1 MPYVRTFLLL
11 ALLTGLFL
19 VIGALIAGRQGMI
32 IAFVIALA
40 MNLFAYWNSDRMVLS
55 MYGAREVDEARAPQ
69 LFALV
74 RDLARRA
81 GLPMPKVYM
90 IESDQP
96 NAFAT
101 GRNPEHAAVAINTG
115 LLRLLSPEE
124 VAGVVAH
131 ELSHVRHRDTLTM
144 TMTAVIAGAIG
155 MLANFAFF
163 FGGMRGDRREGG
175 GGLGAIA
182 GLAVMLFAPLAA
194 TLVQLAISRT
204 REVEADRAGAEIS
217 GHPLWLA
224 PPPGTPRPPRPTR
237 PRPIFPPSPPCTPA
251 PSPASPPPPRPPRS
265 ASAASRPWLPS
276 RARLPSRPA
285 AGLGANQTPRPAF
298 AQLAMAKPTAR

>member
-55 MYGAREVDEARAPQ
+55 MYGAREVDEASAPQ

-90 IESDQP
+90 IENDQP

-101 GRNPEHAAVAINTG
+101 GRNPEHAAVAVNTG
-115 LLRLLSPEE
+115 LMRLLTPEE
-124 VAGVVAH
+124 VAGVLAH

-163 FGGMRGDRREGG
+163 FGGMRGDRRDGG
-175 GGLGAIA
+175 GVGAIA
-182 GLAVMLFAPLAA
+182 GLFIMLFAPLAA

-204 REVEADRAGAEIS
+204 REFEADRSGAEIS
-217 GHPLWLA
+217 GNPLWLA
-224 PPPGTPRPPRPTR
+224 SALGKLERGAQVVDNPTAEGNPATAHMFIVNPLHRRSIGSLFATHPPIEERIRRLEAMAAAQGQSEPTR
-237 PRPIFPPSPPCTPA
+237 RG
-251 PSPASPPPPRPPRS
+251 
-265 ASAASRPWLPS
+265 PW
-276 RARLPSRPA
+276 
-285 AGLGANQTPRPAF
+285 G
-298 AQLAMAKPTAR
+298 

>member
-90 IESDQP
+90 IENDQP

-101 GRNPEHAAVAINTG
+101 GRNPEHAAVAVNTG
-115 LLRLLSPEE
+115 LMRLLTPEE
-124 VAGVVAH
+124 VAGVLAH

-155 MLANFAFF
+155 MLANFVFF

-175 GGLGAIA
+175 LGPIA
-182 GLAVMLFAPLAA
+182 GLLVMLFAPIAA

-204 REVEADRAGAEIS
+204 REFQADRRGPEIS
-217 GHPLWLA
+217 
-224 PPPGTPRPPRPTR
+224 
-237 PRPIFPPSPPCTPA
+237 
-251 PSPASPPPPRPPRS
+251 
-265 ASAASRPWLPS
+265 
-276 RARLPSRPA
+276 
-285 AGLGANQTPRPAF
+285 
-298 AQLAMAKPTAR
+298 

>member
-1 MPYVRTFLLL
+1 MPYLRTILLL

-19 VIGALIAGRQGMI
+19 VIGDLVAGRQGMI
-32 IAFVIALA
+32 IAFFAALA
-40 MNLFAYWNSDRMVLS
+40 MNLFAYWNSDRMVLR
-55 MYGAREVDEARAPQ
+55 MYGARPVDEASAPQ
-69 LFALV
+69 LHALV
-74 RDLARRA
+74 RDLAQRA
-81 GLPMPKVYM
+81 GIPMPKVYM

-101 GRNPEHAAVAINTG
+101 GRNPEHAAIAVNTG
-115 LLRLLSPEE
+115 LLRLLTPEE
-124 VAGVVAH
+124 VAGVIAH

-204 REVEADRAGAEIS
+204 REFEADRAGAEIS
-217 GHPLWLA
+217 GNPLWLA
-224 PPPGTPRPPRPTR
+224 RALGKLERGAQVVDNPTAEGNPATAHMFIVNPLHGRSIGSLFATHPPIEERIRRLEAMAAEQGPAQAPPRG
-237 PRPIFPPSPPCTPA
+237 
-251 PSPASPPPPRPPRS
+251 
-265 ASAASRPWLPS
+265 PW
-276 RARLPSRPA
+276 
-285 AGLGANQTPRPAF
+285 G
-298 AQLAMAKPTAR
+298 

>member
-1 MPYVRTFLLL
+1 MPYLRTFLLL

-32 IAFVIALA
+32 IAFLIALA

-55 MYGAREVDEARAPQ
+55 MYGAREVDEASAPQ

-90 IESDQP
+90 IENDQP

-101 GRNPEHAAVAINTG
+101 GRNPEHAAVAVNTG
-115 LLRLLSPEE
+115 LMRLLTPEE
-124 VAGVVAH
+124 VAGVLAH

-163 FGGMRGDRREGG
+163 FGGMRDDRREGG
-175 GGLGAIA
+175 GGGAIA
-182 GLAVMLFAPLAA
+182 GLLVMLFAPLAA

-204 REVEADRAGAEIS
+204 REFEADRSGAEIS
-217 GHPLWLA
+217 GNPLWLA
-224 PPPGTPRPPRPTR
+224 SALGKLERGAQVVDNPTAEGHPATAHMFIVNPLHRRSIGSLFATHPPIEERIR
-237 PRPIFPPSPPCTPA
+237 
-251 PSPASPPPPRPPRS
+251 
-265 ASAASRPWLPS
+265 
-276 RARLPSRPA
+276 RLE
-285 AGLGANQTPRPAF
+285 
-298 AQLAMAKPTAR
+298 AMAAAQGQGEPARRGPWG

>member
-1 MPYVRTFLLL
+1 MPLIRTALLL
-11 ALLTGLFL
+11 AALTGIFL
-19 VIGALIAGRQGMI
+19 VVGDLVAGRQGMI
-32 IAFVIALA
+32 IAFFFALA

-55 MYGAREVDEARAPQ
+55 MYGAREVDAQSAPQ
-69 LFALV
+69 LHGLV
-74 RDLARRA
+74 QDLARQA

-115 LLRLLSPEE
+115 LLSLLSPEE
-124 VAGVVAH
+124 VAGVLAH

-163 FGGMRGDRREGG
+163 FGGVRDDRREGG
-175 GGLGAIA
+175 LGPVA
-182 GLAVMLFAPLAA
+182 GLLVMLLAPIAA

-204 REVEADRAGAEIS
+204 REYEADRRGAEIT

-224 PPPGTPRPPRPTR
+224 SALGKLERGARSIDNPVAEGHPATAHMFIVNPLHMRSVGSLFATHPPIEERIRRLEAMAAARGQAA
-237 PRPIFPPSPPCTPA
+237 PA
-251 PSPASPPPPRPPRS
+251 PRG
-265 ASAASRPWLPS
+265 PW
-276 RARLPSRPA
+276 
-285 AGLGANQTPRPAF
+285 G
-298 AQLAMAKPTAR
+298 

>member
-1 MPYVRTFLLL
+1 MPYLRTILLL

-19 VIGALIAGRQGMI
+19 VIGDLVAGRQGMV
-32 IAFVIALA
+32 IAFFVALA

-55 MYGAREVDEARAPQ
+55 MYGARPVDEASAPQ

-74 RDLARRA
+74 RDLAQRA
-81 GLPMPKVYM
+81 GLPMPRVYM
-90 IESDQP
+90 IENDQP

-101 GRNPEHAAVAINTG
+101 GRNPEHAAIAVNTG
-115 LLRLLSPEE
+115 LLRLLTPEE
-124 VAGVVAH
+124 VAGVLAH

-163 FGGMRGDRREGG
+163 FGGMRDDRREG

-204 REVEADRAGAEIS
+204 REFEADRAGAEIS
-217 GHPLWLA
+217 GNPLWLA
-224 PPPGTPRPPRPTR
+224 RALGKLERGAQVADNPTAERNPATAHMFIVNPLHGHAIGSLFATHPPIEERIR
-237 PRPIFPPSPPCTPA
+237 
-251 PSPASPPPPRPPRS
+251 
-265 ASAASRPWLPS
+265 
-276 RARLPSRPA
+276 RLE
-285 AGLGANQTPRPAF
+285 
-298 AQLAMAKPTAR
+298 AMAAAQGPAEPARRGPWG

>member
-1 MPYVRTFLLL
+1 MPYIRTFLLL

-55 MYGAREVDEARAPQ
+55 MYGAREVDEASAPQ

-90 IESDQP
+90 IENDQP

-101 GRNPEHAAVAINTG
+101 GRNPEHAAVAVNTG
-115 LLRLLSPEE
+115 LMRLLTPEE
-124 VAGVVAH
+124 VAGVLAH

-163 FGGMRGDRREGG
+163 FGGMRDDRREGG
-175 GGLGAIA
+175 GGGAIV
-182 GLAVMLFAPLAA
+182 GLLVMLFAPLAA
-194 TLVQLAISRT
+194 TLVQLAISRN
-204 REVEADRAGAEIS
+204 REFEADRSGAEIS
-217 GHPLWLA
+217 GNPLWLA
-224 PPPGTPRPPRPTR
+224 SALGKLERGAQVVDNPTAEGHPATAHMFIVNPLHAHSIGSLFATHPPIEERIRRLEAMAAAQGQAAQ
-237 PRPIFPPSPPCTPA
+237 PA
-251 PSPASPPPPRPPRS
+251 PRG
-265 ASAASRPWLPS
+265 PW
-276 RARLPSRPA
+276 
-285 AGLGANQTPRPAF
+285 G
-298 AQLAMAKPTAR
+298 

>member
-32 IAFVIALA
+32 IAFLIALA

-55 MYGAREVDEARAPQ
+55 MYGAREVDEASAPQ

-90 IESDQP
+90 IENDQP

-101 GRNPEHAAVAINTG
+101 GRNPEHAAVAVNTG
-115 LLRLLSPEE
+115 LMRLLTPEE
-124 VAGVVAH
+124 VAGVLAH

-163 FGGMRGDRREGG
+163 FGGMRNDRREGG
-175 GGLGAIA
+175 GGGAIA
-182 GLAVMLFAPLAA
+182 GLLVMLFAPLAA

-204 REVEADRAGAEIS
+204 REFEADRSGAEIS
-217 GHPLWLA
+217 GNPLWLA
-224 PPPGTPRPPRPTR
+224 SALGKLERGAQVVDNPTAEGNPATAHMFIVNPLHRRSIGSLFATHPPIEERIRRLEAMAAEQGQAAQ
-237 PRPIFPPSPPCTPA
+237 PA
-251 PSPASPPPPRPPRS
+251 PRG
-265 ASAASRPWLPS
+265 PW
-276 RARLPSRPA
+276 
-285 AGLGANQTPRPAF
+285 G
-298 AQLAMAKPTAR
+298 

>member
-55 MYGAREVDEARAPQ
+55 MYGAREVDEASAPQ

-90 IESDQP
+90 IENDQP

-101 GRNPEHAAVAINTG
+101 GRNPEHAAVAVNTG
-115 LLRLLSPEE
+115 LMRLLTPEE
-124 VAGVVAH
+124 VAGVLAH

-175 GGLGAIA
+175 GAGAIA
-182 GLAVMLFAPLAA
+182 GLLIMLFAPLAA

-204 REVEADRAGAEIS
+204 REFEADRSGAEIS
-217 GHPLWLA
+217 GNPLWLA
-224 PPPGTPRPPRPTR
+224 SALGKLERGAQVVDIPTAEGKPATAHMFIVNPLHRRSIGSLFATHPPIEERIR
-237 PRPIFPPSPPCTPA
+237 
-251 PSPASPPPPRPPRS
+251 
-265 ASAASRPWLPS
+265 
-276 RARLPSRPA
+276 RLE
-285 AGLGANQTPRPAF
+285 
-298 AQLAMAKPTAR
+298 AMAAAKGQSEPARRGPWG